1 VSAPLTLRAA
11 DGTVL
16 GATLFEPPDR
26 ARGAVL
32 VAGALGVAQRFYGPF
47 ATWLAGRGQRVLT
60 FDLRGIGA
68 SRAPQ
73 HVRSLRGLDADLLTW
88 ARQDFA
94 AAAEHLSARNDGQQ
108 IALVGHSLG
117 LHHAAMT
124 LPRVQSL
131 ISRAVGVAA
140 GAGSWRT
147 WAARSRWR
155 APLMLYAAGPLL
167 VPLFGYFPGRTFG
180 MVGDLPAPA
189 FRQWSRWCRDP
200 AFAWGCEPERV
211 RPSLQAARFAI
222 EAFSFTDDE
231 AMTEGN
237 TRALLQAM
245 PNAPS
250 RINIVAPADA
260 GLARIGHLGAL
271 RRESA
276 VLWPRFEAALSSQ
289 EGGPA

>member
-1 VSAPLTLRAA
+1 VSATLTLRAR
-11 DGTVL
+11 DGTAL
-16 GATLFEPPDR
+16 AAALFEPPQR
-26 ARGAVL
+26 AQGAVL
-32 VAGALGVAQRFYGPF
+32 VAGALGVGQRFYAPF
-47 ATWLAGRGQRVLT
+47 AAWLAERGQRVLT

-73 HVRSLRGLDADLLTW
+73 HAHSLRGLDADLLTW
-88 ARQDFA
+88 AQQDFA
-94 AAAEHLSARNDGQQ
+94 AAVECLEQLHGGAP

-131 ISRAVGVAA
+131 IARAVGVAA

-147 WAARSRWR
+147 WAAPSRWR
-155 APLMLYAAGPLL
+155 APLMLHVAGPLL
-167 VPLFGYFPGRTFG
+167 VPLFGYFPGRALG

-189 FRQWSRWCRDP
+189 FRQWSRWCRNAD
-200 AFAWGCEPERV
+200 FAWGCEPERV
-211 RPSLQAARFAI
+211 QTSVQAARFAI

-237 TRALLQAM
+237 TRVLLAAM

-250 RINIVAPADA
+250 RVAIVAPADV
-260 GLARIGHLGAL
+260 GLARIGHLGAF

-276 VLWPRFEAALSSQ
+276 ALWPRLEAALT
-289 EGGPA
+289 G